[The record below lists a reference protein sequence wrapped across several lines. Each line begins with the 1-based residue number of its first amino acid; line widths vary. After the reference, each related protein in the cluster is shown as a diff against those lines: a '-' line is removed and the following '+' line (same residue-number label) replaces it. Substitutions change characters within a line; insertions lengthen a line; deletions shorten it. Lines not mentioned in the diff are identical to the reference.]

1 MAAVHGYCTWLL
13 HMAAVLLCTA
23 VGLSKLCM
31 VCRCCCLLLRC
42 CCVLLLRAAACC
54 CVLLRCCV
62 RCLLL
67 CIAVRRARL
76 LRHAL
81 DLR

>member
-42 CCVLLLRAAACC
+42 CCVLLRAAA
-54 CVLLRCCV
+54 LLRAL
-62 RCLLL
+62 LLL